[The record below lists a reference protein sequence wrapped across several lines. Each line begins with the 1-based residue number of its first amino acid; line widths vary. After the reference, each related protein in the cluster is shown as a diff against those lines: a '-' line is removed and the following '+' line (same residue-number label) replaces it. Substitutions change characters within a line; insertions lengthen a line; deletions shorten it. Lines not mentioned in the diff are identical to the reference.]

1 MKKIGLTGGIG
12 SGKSFIANIFE
23 KLDVA
28 VYYSDTE
35 AKRLMNEHDGIRKAL
50 ISLFGYEVYTE
61 ENTLNRNYLANK
73 IFSNKELIASL
84 NAIVHPVVRTDFNE
98 WAEKQ
103 HGHYVLQESA
113 ILFEIGAYK
122 LLNATILVV
131 APDELRIKRATQ
143 RDSVPPE
150 EIMKRMNNQA
160 NQQELA
166 KKADFI
172 IYNNEKE
179 MLLPQIIGIHQE
191 IMKN

>member
-73 IFSNKELIASL
+73 IFANKKLIASV

-103 HGHYVLQESA
+103 HGQYVLQESA

-160 NQQELA
+160 NQQELV

-172 IYNNEKE
+172 IYNNEKD
-179 MLLPQIIGIHQE
+179 MLLPQIIAIHQE